1 MAWTLELN
9 VNDGYPHNANTRY
22 GNPGLVTPYPDGMWR
37 IQSGVNDGY
46 PCKSGVPLCIPGLHP
61 PLPEYG
67 WKMDGVTNDGYPFR
81 HLKKVVTVELPD
93 IQKLPRVYASTDTEF
108 TSNGLAILMATS
120 GKITEELNGQ
130 YELEMTIP
138 IHEQS
143 GWQYAIEFNVIKA
156 RGQPFRIYSK
166 KTSMTERTVYA
177 RHIFYDLNG
186 HFILSAHP
194 TELNGQEALEW
205 IMDHT
210 YTNRGVAAYRQLTLP
225 VQPMTFLKVTVDESI
240 TDDKEATNDALRQ
253 VQEYVAANCMPQ
265 VNYRVD
271 VVDLRHME
279 LYKDFVGLA
288 AFNVGDIGTVYSEE
302 LGIWTTQQIV
312 KQVMDAIT
320 GQVQSIELGSLR
332 KSIVASTGKTV
343 GTYQFEQ
350 QRAEEAAKNTYGY
363 LGTMLYTYE
372 RLKNTTYAEL
382 AGKVMVKYD

>member
-1 MAWTLELN
+1 MVSLFVPYVVPSLTLGADNCFVNRWGGELRR
-9 VNDGYPHNANTRY
+9 DGYDIYINEHRGKQDAFR
-22 GNPGLVTPYPDGMWR
+22 LR
-37 IQSGVNDGY
+37 HGVNMLAVEESIDCSDY
-46 PCKSGVPLCIPGLHP
+46 TPCVYWEATIRGV
-61 PLPEYG
+61 E
-67 WKMDGVTNDGYPFR
+67 N
-81 HLKKVVTVELPD
+81 
-93 IQKLPRVYASTDTEF
+93 A
-108 TSNGLAILMATS
+108 A
-120 GKITEELNGQ
+120 
-130 YELEMTIP
+130 
-138 IHEQS
+138 
-143 GWQYAIEFNVIKA
+143 
-156 RGQPFRIYSK
+156 
-166 KTSMTERTVYA
+166 
-177 RHIFYDLNG
+177 
-186 HFILSAHP
+186 
-194 TELNGQEALEW
+194 
-205 IMDHT
+205 
-210 YTNRGVAAYRQLTLP
+210 RGVAAYRQLTLP

-363 LGTMLYTYE
+363 LGTMLNTYE

-382 AGKVMVKYD
+382 AGKVLVKYD